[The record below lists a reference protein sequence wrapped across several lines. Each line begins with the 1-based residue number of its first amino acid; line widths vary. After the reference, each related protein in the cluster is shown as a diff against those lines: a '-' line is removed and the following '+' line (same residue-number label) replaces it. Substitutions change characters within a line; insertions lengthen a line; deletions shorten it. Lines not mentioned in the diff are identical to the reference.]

1 MLHSKTSTAA
11 RFTAHI
17 SPSQTSSSVPAS
29 NQSPTAPSPS
39 LDGEDV
45 TIAQSCRSDRRVEI
59 EQVAS
64 LVAHGQRPAPL
75 GGQPPGDKLTSQLRH
90 GAFVGCHYYPRQE
103 VVARVAEQIDPH
115 GRTPTPS
122 GWIEAPRIQATPQ
135 VLAGL
140 DGRLKSHPRV

>member
-1 MLHSKTSTAA
+1 MWHSKTSTAP
-11 RFTAHI
+11 RLTAHF

-29 NQSPTAPSPS
+29 SQSPTTPSAP

-45 TIAQSCRSDRRVEI
+45 TIAQSCRSDRRIGI
-59 EQVAS
+59 EQVAY

-75 GGQPPGDKLTSQLRH
+75 GRQPPGDKLTSQLRH

-122 GWIEAPRIQATPQ
+122 GWDRGAMDPVR
-135 VLAGL
+135 
-140 DGRLKSHPRV
+140 